1 MERKTDSLYLGV
13 SVDVRKTEKR
23 NRHHV
28 QLLARFNF
36 AENKATQV
44 TRNITGAQERL
55 SKEMKEAIKHLIFFN
70 PFLLKGLPID
80 DQNGLA
86 LDGVKSTKVLVGQ
99 ERVN

>member
-28 QLLARFNF
+28 QLLVRFNF

-70 PFLLKGLPID
+70 PFLPKGLPID
-80 DQNGLA
+80 EQNGLA
-86 LDGVKSTKVLVGQ
+86 
-99 ERVN
+99 